1 LPDKLIPSLVKY
13 YYSWKKTRSRTS
25 VMDRQARRLLGR
37 RDRDDRAGDAAGRT
51 NPNCGG
57 GLGVHPPSHKTG
69 APRKEPQYRHHP
81 PARQRRRPPRGM
93 RLSRDDVAEVTANPD
108 LGARALR
115 QLDCQ
120 LVALKRQVQRIKQI
134 NSGLRQALDGG
145 LEGLRP
151 PE

>member
-1 LPDKLIPSLVKY
+1 
-13 YYSWKKTRSRTS
+13 
-25 VMDRQARRLLGR
+25 
-37 RDRDDRAGDAAGRT
+37 
-51 NPNCGG
+51 
-57 GLGVHPPSHKTG
+57 
-69 APRKEPQYRHHP
+69 
-81 PARQRRRPPRGM
+81 M
-93 RLSRDDVAEVTANPD
+93 RLSRQDVAEVTANPD

-151 PE
+151 PEGNSKFSSRWTTDEQLLVVQ

>member
-1 LPDKLIPSLVKY
+1 
-13 YYSWKKTRSRTS
+13 
-25 VMDRQARRLLGR
+25 
-37 RDRDDRAGDAAGRT
+37 
-51 NPNCGG
+51 
-57 GLGVHPPSHKTG
+57 
-69 APRKEPQYRHHP
+69 
-81 PARQRRRPPRGM
+81 M
-93 RLSRDDVAEVTANPD
+93 RLSREDVAEVTANPD

-151 PE
+151 PESPPLTPQGSSRFSSRWTTDEQLLVVQGELPPR